1 MRPLLRI
8 GGVSLPVELFASI
21 ISAIALAA
29 TVTSAWSSYNAL
41 AVSRR
46 EQTANIFLQFQQDY
60 NVVASR
66 FPGRLRDP
74 AFRPERASDDYRRLE
89 EYWIFCFA
97 EWYAT
102 HDLGSGAYGNLW
114 FGYYA
119 ALAQGALDIPS
130 LRYVLNDMRLRH
142 NDYRGAFPE
151 FFRELVRL
159 AKETGRPLPGVP

>member
-1 MRPLLRI
+1 MRGPRLA
-8 GGVSLPVELFASI
+8 GGFNPPAEFLAAV

-41 AVSRR
+41 NVSRR
-46 EQTANIFLQFQQDY
+46 AQMSEIFLQFQADY
-60 NVVASR
+60 NAVASR
-66 FPGRLRDP
+66 FPDRMRDP
-74 AFRPERASDDYRRLE
+74 SFRPARASDEYRRLE

-114 FGYYA
+114 LGYYA
-119 ALAQGALDIPS
+119 ALAQGALAIPS
-130 LRYVLNDMRLRH
+130 LRYVLNDMRTRT

-151 FFRELVRL
+151 FFRELARL
-159 AKETGRPLPGVP
+159 AQEAGNPLPA